1 MCVFLSKKRHA
12 SLTILY
18 FSYVVN
24 LPESQFRNSK
34 FLRFKYNKTLLRPFF
49 QSFHTNVFLPWQ
61 FSTTVN
67 RMILQL
73 FFVEI
78 EFTEQSICA
87 SEGEEWGNPPH
98 PPTGVN
104 YSKPRRPQ
112 KWEKCSKWADSS
124 QRFLKLIV
132 KSKRKRTKRIIKD
145 KKKSIWVKD
154 KKNVSRKKKAFQSN
168 FRRFTQI
175 FRRFNAKFL
184 HFVCKSIHS
193 PLSGIHQNS
202 MF

>member
-1 MCVFLSKKRHA
+1 MFLSKKRHA

-87 SEGEEWGNPPH
+87 SEGEE
-98 PPTGVN
+98 
-104 YSKPRRPQ
+104 
-112 KWEKCSKWADSS
+112 
-124 QRFLKLIV
+124 
-132 KSKRKRTKRIIKD
+132 
-145 KKKSIWVKD
+145 
-154 KKNVSRKKKAFQSN
+154 
-168 FRRFTQI
+168 
-175 FRRFNAKFL
+175 
-184 HFVCKSIHS
+184 
-193 PLSGIHQNS
+193 
-202 MF
+202 